1 MVAAPSFVVLPN
13 LTLGLTTTESTCL
26 LAFADVAADQAVVS
40 ADQAASL
47 LQRDHDEFGLLLRR
61 LARRNLVKVAGS
73 GALELTPSGVFLAR
87 HLQTRHRLLERFL
100 LDVLGVPWMFVHRE
114 AMRLAP
120 AASPLFIERVITLTR
135 HATVCPHGN
144 PIPGRGQ
151 PIANEQRLADAPFGQ
166 RCRLTRIAE
175 WVSYDLHRLQRLWS
189 YELLPGRT
197 LIRVPDPLHRWVIQ
211 LNHHPL
217 VIGQRMAEALFVTV
231 E

>member
-1 MVAAPSFVVLPN
+1 MVAAPSLFITPN
-13 LTLGLTTTESTCL
+13 LALELTATEATYL
-26 LAFADVAADQAVVS
+26 LALADLAEDQAAIS
-40 ADQAASL
+40 ADQIVSL
-47 LQRDHDEFGLLLRR
+47 LQRDYDEVVSFFRR
-61 LARRNLVKVAGS
+61 LARCNLVTVAGS
-73 GALELTPSGVFLAR
+73 GALELTPTGAFLAR

-114 AMRLAP
+114 ATRLALV
-120 AASPLFIERVITLTR
+120 ASPLFIERVIALTR

-151 PIANEQRLADAPFGQ
+151 PIAHEQRLADAPFGQ

-175 WVSYDLHRLQRLWS
+175 WISYDLHRLQRLWS

-211 LNHHPL
+211 LNQYPL
-217 VIGQRMAEALFVTV
+217 VIGQCMAEALFVTV

>member
-1 MVAAPSFVVLPN
+1 MVAAPLLFVPPN
-13 LTLGLTTTESTCL
+13 LALGLTTTESTCL
-26 LAFADVAADQAVVS
+26 LALADLAEDQAIVS
-40 ADQAASL
+40 FDQAASS
-47 LQRDHDEFGLLLRR
+47 LQRDHDEFASLLRR
-61 LARRNLVKVAGS
+61 LARRNLVTVAGNN
-73 GALELTPSGVFLAR
+73 ALELTPAGSFLAR

-100 LDVLGVPWMFVHRE
+100 LDALGVPWMFVHRE
-114 AMRLAP
+114 ATRLAP
-120 AASPLFIERVITLTR
+120 AASPLFIERVIALTR

-144 PIPGRGQ
+144 PIPGCGQ
-151 PIANEQRLADAPFGQ
+151 AIANELHLADAPFGQ

-211 LNHHPL
+211 INRHPL
-217 VIGQRMAEALFVTV
+217 VIGQRIAEALFVTV